1 MVDISGIRSDG
12 GEGASSRTSSTEE
25 NAGHAL
31 GGRYELSVFI
41 PVEIHKSA
49 C

>member
-31 GGRYELSVFI
+31 GGRHELSVFI